1 MHVFTVNERTA
12 LALACRCGAS
22 AGRVEPTWRVAETVR
37 EWHARH
43 AGPTCGA
50 RWANTLAAASSAA

>member
-12 LALACRCGAS
+12 LALACSCGAS
-22 AGRVEPTWRVAETVR
+22 AGRLEPSWRVAETVR

-43 AGPTCGA
+43 AGPACGP
-50 RWANTLAAASSAA
+50 RWANHLTLASSAA